1 MSSESLNRDTRT
13 EEFVRL
19 FRLYDRHIY
28 GYILSLLP
36 NIADADEISQKT
48 SLRLWEQFD
57 QFDLSKDFGAWARA
71 IAYYQVLAHR
81 KTAGRQRVQFNSE
94 LLELLSDRMA
104 VRRDE
109 LSSRQSYLMDCLA
122 KLSDF
127 GRQVIRL
134 YYSLG
139 MTARRVAEK
148 LGRNVAGVE
157 KTLARTRR
165 TLHDCIETEIRRE
178 ERP

>member
-1 MSSESLNRDTRT
+1 MGSDGHQRDGRT

-19 FRLYDRHIY
+19 FRQYDRHIY

-36 NIADADEISQKT
+36 NIADADEVSQKT

-81 KTAGRQRVQFNSE
+81 KTAGRRRVQFNSE
-94 LLELLSDRMA
+94 LVELLSDRVA
-104 VRRDE
+104 VRRDD
-109 LSSRQSYLMDCLA
+109 LSARQGYLMECLA
-122 KLSDF
+122 KLSEF
-127 GRQVIRL
+127 SRQVIRL

-139 MTARRVAEK
+139 MTARAVAQR

-157 KTLARTRR
+157 KTLARARR
-165 TLHDCIETEIRRE
+165 SLHDCIEAQIRRE
-178 ERP
+178 DRP